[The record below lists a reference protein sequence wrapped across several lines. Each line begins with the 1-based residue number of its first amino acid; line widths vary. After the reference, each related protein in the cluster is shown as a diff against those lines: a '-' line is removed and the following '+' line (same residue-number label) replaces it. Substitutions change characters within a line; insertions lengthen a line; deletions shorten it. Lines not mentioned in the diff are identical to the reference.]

1 MANPEPTYT
10 ADNCHLAYQLNWSLS
25 LFATCEIPDQ
35 SEWLEPL
42 REATESD
49 GVRILE
55 FHQAK
60 PRVLQFFTSTKPH
73 VAPAQVI
80 RSVKG
85 RLQNLI
91 RDELPKAFR
100 RNYRIESVGE
110 VNNGVLQAYV
120 AGQADRHRM
129 AEARV
134 QELFESLQLFDP
146 QVDLSK
152 VRYSAHGQFLH
163 NLHLVLENAGHLH
176 DVREEALQAMRNM
189 IAGMSAKKGFLL
201 SRAGIVS
208 NHLHLLIGCDVSHA
222 PLEVGLSFLNNL
234 AYALG
239 MKPAFE
245 HGFYV
250 GTFGSYDRDAIRRQ
264 LL

>member
-1 MANPEPTYT
+1 
-10 ADNCHLAYQLNWSLS
+10 
-25 LFATCEIPDQ
+25 
-35 SEWLEPL
+35 L
-42 REATESD
+42 REATEGD

-55 FHQAK
+55 FRQAK

-85 RLQNLI
+85 RLQHLI
-91 RDELPKAFR
+91 REKLPKAFR

-110 VNNGVLQAYV
+110 VNNDVLQAYV
-120 AGQADRHRM
+120 ARQADRHRM
-129 AEARV
+129 AETRV
-134 QELFESLQLFDP
+134 QKFFESLRFFNP

-163 NLHLVLENAGHLH
+163 SLQIVLENADHLH
-176 DVREEALQAMRNM
+176 DVREHSLRAIQDM
-189 IAGMSAKKGFLL
+189 IVRMSDKKGFRL

-208 NHLHLLIGCDVSHA
+208 NHLHLLLGCDVSDS
-222 PLEVGLSFLNNL
+222 PLDVGLSVLNNL
-234 AYALG
+234 AYSQG
-239 MKPAFE
+239 MKRVFE
-245 HGFYV
+245 RGFYV

-264 LL
+264 FL